1 MAEVRGSGTA
11 GGELAAISRIAHSCG
26 PAPEGEL
33 WIGDDAAVVKPPQ
46 GHLLLAADA
55 VVEGVHADLSLVGL
69 DDFGWKAL
77 ASNVS
82 DIAAMGGVALHALC
96 CVAGP
101 PETDLDLLYEGIAAA
116 AEAYGVA
123 VVGGDLA
130 NSPTL
135 VVAVS
140 VTGTT
145 GGGNPVRRG
154 GAQPGDHVFV
164 TGPLGSSA
172 AGLRLLRGEAGTGG
186 PSPPDVDRNRSGS
199 DLGPIRPEWALP
211 LIQAHRRPAARP
223 VEGRAAREA
232 GANAMIDV
240 SDGLASEL
248 AHICTASGTGVTL
261 DQVPVAPGASVEDAL
276 GGGED
281 YELLFTA
288 ADAGL
293 VRAEFERQDLREPL
307 ALGRVTSAVGELL
320 LDGRPLGRTG
330 FEHRWLR

>member
-1 MAEVRGSGTA
+1 MCGTA
-11 GGELAAISRIAHSCG
+11 
-26 PAPEGEL
+26 PAGEL
-33 WIGDDAAVVKPPQ
+33 WIGDDAAAVTSPPGQ
-46 GHLLLAADA
+46 LLLAADA

-82 DIAAMGGVALHALC
+82 DIAAMGGTALHALC

-116 AEAYGVA
+116 AAAYRVA

-145 GGGNPVRRG
+145 GAGNPVRRS
-154 GAQPGDHVFV
+154 GARPGDHVFV
-164 TGPLGSSA
+164 TGPLGSSS
-172 AGLRLLRGEAGTGG
+172 AGLRLLRREAAGG
-186 PSPPDVDRNRSGS
+186 GSPDVEGVPNRRGA
-199 DLGPIRPEWALP
+199 DLGLVLPDWALR
-211 LIQAHRRPAARP
+211 LVRAHRRPAARP
-223 VEGRAAREA
+223 AEGRAAREA
-232 GANAMIDV
+232 GATAMIDI

-261 DQVPVAPGASVEDAL
+261 DHVPVAQGATMDEAL

-288 ADAGL
+288 ADAGV
-293 VRAEFERQDLREPL
+293 VRAQFERQDLREPL
-307 ALGRVTSAVGELL
+307 ALGRVTSSTGELL
-320 LDGRPLGRTG
+320 LGGRPLDRSG
-330 FEHRWLR
+330 FQHRWLD